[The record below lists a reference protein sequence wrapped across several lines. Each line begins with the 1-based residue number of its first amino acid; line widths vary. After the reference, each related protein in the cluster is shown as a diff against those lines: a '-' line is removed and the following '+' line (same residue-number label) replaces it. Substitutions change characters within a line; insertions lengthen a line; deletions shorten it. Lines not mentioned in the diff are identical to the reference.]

1 MDRRDLHVEGTLT
14 ADKGMFDVPIDIKLY
29 GTTDA
34 AARELLKESMK
45 NARLPVKG
53 MLEAERERKRQEKE
67 AEKRQKE
74 LAKEKAKQQKA
85 EQKRLLA
92 EAAAGRASGGV
103 EGQGPSFDQDGNPT
117 YANLTV
123 ASGEPPEQGP
133 SMEQILETSTSF
145 NPREVGEVADKYG
158 MTTDQ
163 LSSLPKAPQP
173 AQIATRMLP
182 YQLQG
187 LQWLI
192 EHENPVLPAAKSGET
207 VQLWNADRSGN
218 YRNLATNYT
227 SKEPTLFSGGLLADD
242 MGLGKTIQIISLIA
256 ADPKPNG
263 KPTLI
268 LAPLSVMSN
277 WTGQIETH
285 TNPEN
290 HLQVLTYHGRSKQKQ
305 AAADLQKYDVVVST
319 YETMAS
325 EYFDGAGKGGND
337 PKPLPRDRGLFS
349 TEWRRIVLDEGHI
362 IRNPIAKRSIAACA
376 LASTSRWVITGTPIV
391 NKLDDLYS
399 LIKFLRLRGGLEQRD
414 VFNGTLIRPLKDD
427 DENAAIL
434 LKALMSTICLRRLK
448 SFDWIDLKLPEL
460 KSHQYP
466 IDFLPEEKERY
477 DAFA

>member
-34 AARELLKESMK
+34 QARELLKDSII
-45 NARLPVKG
+45 NAKLPVKG
-53 MLEAERERKRQEKE
+53 LLEAERERKRQQKE

-74 LAKEKAKQQKA
+74 LAKERAKQQKA
-85 EQKRLLA
+85 EQRRLLA
-92 EAAAGRASGGV
+92 QVAAGRASGGQP
-103 EGQGPSFDQDGNPT
+103 GQGPSFEQNADPT

-123 ASGEPPEQGP
+123 ASGESSPQGP
-133 SMEQILETSTSF
+133 SMDQILGASTSF

-158 MTTDQ
+158 MTQDQ
-163 LSSLPKAPQP
+163 LASLPKAPQP
-173 AQIATRMLP
+173 TQITTRMLS

-192 EHENPVLPAAKSGET
+192 EQENPVLPERKSGET

-218 YRNLATNYT
+218 YRNIATNYT
-227 SKEPTLFSGGLLADD
+227 SSNPTLFSGGLLADE
-242 MGLGKTIQIISLIA
+242 MGVGKTLQIISLIA
-256 ADPKPNG
+256 ADPKPNR